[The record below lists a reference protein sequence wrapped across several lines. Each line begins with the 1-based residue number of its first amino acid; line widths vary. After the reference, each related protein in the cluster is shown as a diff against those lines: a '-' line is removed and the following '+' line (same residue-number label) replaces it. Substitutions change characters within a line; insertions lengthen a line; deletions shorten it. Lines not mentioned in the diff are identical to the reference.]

1 VKLYVVRHAHA
12 GSRSN
17 WSGDDRLRPLSKKG
31 RREAASLATRLVV
44 GTSGTSGTGDDGR
57 VARLI
62 SSPSVRCVETL
73 EPLAEQLSLPIE
85 EDSRLAEG
93 SNGDAALA
101 LAQELQQAGTV
112 TVLCSHGDVIPELLW
127 KLKANGTTFHH
138 ELTWP
143 KGSVWVLDG
152 DPAHWTDAHFLPAS
166 KG

>member
-1 VKLYVVRHAHA
+1 VKLYVVRHSHA

-31 RREAASLATRLVV
+31 RRQAASLATRLADIR
-44 GTSGTSGTGDDGR
+44 SDTGDGGR
-57 VARLI
+57 VTRLI

-127 KLKANGTTFHH
+127 KLKANGTVFHD

-152 DPAHWTDAHFLPAS
+152 DAAHWTDAHFLPAS